1 MVQVNQP
8 FAAKDDYGR
17 AIEKIYDLSTGR
29 YDVVVEAGASF
40 STKREE
46 AAMSMMEL
54 VKTNPQIM
62 SIAGD
67 LIVKSM
73 DWPGAEQLAERLQM
87 MLPPNLQKP
96 KEGEPQMPPEVQ
108 AQLQQSEQMIQQL
121 DQAIQ
126 AMTAELEKKDLEQK
140 KLDIDQF
147 NAETQRLKVQGELE
161 LKVEEMFKEKQ
172 QDTTE
177 MDKAEL
183 DAQVKLLTLEKTLE
197 ANKEL
202 KAIELRA
209 EMLKE
214 RMARGLVE
222 MDIEGKLMP
231 GDVLR
236 EMMKEMAAL
245 KRSVMGTREIMR
257 DEAGRAIGLR
267 PVEDDEA
274 DSREGDDNEAETPL
288 TELDDVIGD
297 LANLK
302 AMLAAPKEIV
312 RDDTGRAIGVRLA
325 QMNQERGDEDGD

>member
-1 MVQVNQP
+1 
-8 FAAKDDYGR
+8 
-17 AIEKIYDLSTGR
+17 
-29 YDVVVEAGASF
+29 
-40 STKREE
+40 
-46 AAMSMMEL
+46 
-54 VKTNPQIM
+54 
-62 SIAGD
+62 
-67 LIVKSM
+67 
-73 DWPGAEQLAERLQM
+73 M

-126 AMTAELEKKDLEQK
+126 AMTAELEKKDLEQR
-140 KLDIDQF
+140 KLEIEQF
-147 NAETQRLKVQGELE
+147 NAQTQRLKVQGELE

-183 DAQVKLLTLEKTLE
+183 DAQVRLLTLEKTLE

-267 PVEDDEA
+267 PVEDHEA

-312 RDDTGRAIGVRLA
+312 RDDAGRAIGVRLA
-325 QMNQERGDEDGD
+325 QMNQEQGDDDGD